1 MTPTKIVAVVS
12 ALYGVRADDVW
23 GDSRNQRESYV
34 RSICYYI
41 MYKVEGMSGPNV
53 SALFRHSRTAITQGS
68 RAIEEQMSV
77 DKTLRNQI
85 ERITWI
91 LKDEILM
98 GCGQE

>member
-1 MTPTKIVAVVS
+1 MTPSKTVAIVS
-12 ALYGVRADDVW
+12 ALYGVKTDDVW
-23 GDSRNQRESYV
+23 GDSRNQRESYA
-34 RSICYYI
+34 RSICYYL
-41 MYKVEGMSGPNV
+41 MYRVFEMSGPNI
-53 SALFRHSRTAITQGS
+53 SALFGRSKTSITKGS
-68 RAIEEQMSV
+68 KAIEEQISV

>member
-1 MTPTKIVAVVS
+1 MTPSKTVAIVS
-12 ALYGVRADDVW
+12 ALYGVKADDVW
-23 GDSRNQRESYV
+23 GNNRNKRVSYV

-41 MYKVEGMSGPNV
+41 MYKVEGMSSPNV
-53 SALFRHSRTAITQGS
+53 SALFRHSKTAITQGS
-68 RAIEEQMSV
+68 KAIEEQISV

>member
-34 RSICYYI
+34 RSICYYL
-41 MYKVEGMSGPNV
+41 MYRVFEMSGPNIG
-53 SALFRHSRTAITQGS
+53 ALFGRSKTSITKGS
-68 RAIEEQMSV
+68 RAIEEQISV

-85 ERITWI
+85 ERTTWI